1 MIRVPMLEDQISQ
14 SEFFY
19 EKICLVL
26 YSQSQYDCMWTKN
39 EKLDPKNLYT
49 ESQLDELIQMHLARR
64 VDAIE
69 HIPEGLQKKLK
80 LIDKAHDL
88 AAISTGGLENPA
100 PQQCKCEKMSLV
112 TPAEDRV

>member
-26 YSQSQYDCMWTKN
+26 YSQSQYDCMWTKK
-39 EKLDPKNLYT
+39 EKQDLAQLYT
-49 ESQLDELIQMHLARR
+49 ESALDDLIQLPPARR

-69 HIPEGLQKKLK
+69 
-80 LIDKAHDL
+80 
-88 AAISTGGLENPA
+88 
-100 PQQCKCEKMSLV
+100 
-112 TPAEDRV
+112 

>member
-26 YSQSQYDCMWTKN
+26 YSQSQYDCIWTKN
-39 EKLDPKNLYT
+39 EKLDPNNLYT

-69 HIPEGLQKKLK
+69 HIPEGLQKKLN
-80 LIDKAHDL
+80 LIDEAHDL
-88 AAISTGGLENPA
+88 ATIVTGGLENPA

>member
-39 EKLDPKNLYT
+39 EKLDPANLYT
-49 ESQLDELIQMHLARR
+49 ES
-64 VDAIE
+64 
-69 HIPEGLQKKLK
+69 
-80 LIDKAHDL
+80 
-88 AAISTGGLENPA
+88 
-100 PQQCKCEKMSLV
+100 
-112 TPAEDRV
+112 